1 MPIIADRVAET
12 TATTGTGTLQLLGA
26 KHGYQTFVS
35 GVGSGATTYFV
46 VLDLSTGDWELCS
59 GVVTAGS
66 PTTLTRGTVLDG
78 SNGPGVSV
86 AFAAGLKDVFVSA
99 PAARLPVLDPITG
112 ALSIP
117 GDLAITGSVYSS
129 ASTADAGRST
139 NKFRDLWLSRDAHI
153 GGALTA
159 GASTLA
165 SLILTAALTLANGGT
180 GLSAWTG
187 GDLPYYASG
196 TALSKLA
203 IGGANTVLVS
213 SGAAPQWASSLTGL
227 TAVSATNLTGT
238 LQTPAQPNI
247 TSVGTLSSLVIT
259 APLAVTSGG
268 NGLSTATVGDLRY
281 GSGANTLAALAGNVT
296 STKKFLTQ
304 TGTGS
309 ISAAPGWGQVL
320 AGDVQA
326 GIFSGS
332 FTFSSL
338 LAASVSGN
346 AATATALA
354 TSRTLWGQAFDG
366 SANVSGALSGATT
379 GGFSGIVTASGFTV
393 SAAVGKLIPGATSF
407 SLRNSAD
414 TADNLLITD
423 AGAVTVRALLTANAG
438 LTVGSGLTTLSYAIN
453 AQNDV
458 LILGNTHVGTSAS
471 SRVLF
476 ANNTSSGAAQ
486 IIHYGGNHATLPNQ
500 LWIVN
505 ANPASLVLGTN
516 NVAALTLASGGAA
529 TFAGTVVAN
538 GMITAHNP
546 AGDTAQLSLLAQP
559 NSSLSRDWRFA
570 SNNGTFGDL
579 QLLRSTTA
587 GGTTTTL
594 AATFDATAFTL
605 ASHQFFGTDNAYDIG
620 ASGANRPRNVYVA
633 NGVAALNATIGSS
646 TANSPLNVVAG
657 DSNIQIAMINASGV
671 SKWGMYLSGGTDL
684 GFYNYSAGNNAITLS
699 DGSAGT
705 VTFARPV
712 IIGTNPGGSQLLRVG
727 GSFTATQVET
737 PIIKATTIAGVQIR
751 ISSGTVVGTFDN
763 GGNLGVYG
771 QITGSQGLRGLLNG
785 QSLILAP
792 TTAGSTSYVAFYE
805 SGLATLVGS
814 MGLANVTTA
823 SGTASHL
830 YLTANYGLVVINT
843 YAGGALIPQGD
854 NALSCGTSVN
864 RWTALWAVN
873 GTIQTSVRE
882 AKNINATQPSDTDIM
897 LAVRSIETAAYTYKD
912 DAGWNGEAQREHG
925 DEIKQHR
932 HFGVMH
938 DTLPA
943 WAQTTENGVNPMNV
957 AAIALAGVRVLENR
971 IRDLEKQL
979 SRTNH

>member
-620 ASGANRPRNVYVA
+620 ASGANRARNLYLA
-633 NGVAALNATIGSS
+633 GTATIG
-646 TANSPLNVVAG
+646 
-657 DSNIQIAMINASGV
+657 
-671 SKWGMYLSGGTDL
+671 GGAIVGAQTNQTPWTKYRRNKQLWDDL
-684 GFYNYSAGNNAITLS
+684 G
-699 DGSAGT
+699 
-705 VTFARPV
+705 
-712 IIGTNPGGSQLLRVG
+712 Q
-727 GSFTATQVET
+727 
-737 PIIKATTIAGVQIR
+737 
-751 ISSGTVVGTFDN
+751 
-763 GGNLGVYG
+763 
-771 QITGSQGLRGLLNG
+771 
-785 QSLILAP
+785 
-792 TTAGSTSYVAFYE
+792 
-805 SGLATLVGS
+805 
-814 MGLANVTTA
+814 
-823 SGTASHL
+823 
-830 YLTANYGLVVINT
+830 
-843 YAGGALIPQGD
+843 
-854 NALSCGTSVN
+854 C
-864 RWTALWAVN
+864 
-873 GTIQTSVRE
+873 
-882 AKNINATQPSDTDIM
+882 
-897 LAVRSIETAAYTYKD
+897 
-912 DAGWNGEAQREHG
+912 
-925 DEIKQHR
+925 
-932 HFGVMH
+932 
-938 DTLPA
+938 
-943 WAQTTENGVNPMNV
+943 
-957 AAIALAGVRVLENR
+957 
-971 IRDLEKQL
+971 
-979 SRTNH
+979 